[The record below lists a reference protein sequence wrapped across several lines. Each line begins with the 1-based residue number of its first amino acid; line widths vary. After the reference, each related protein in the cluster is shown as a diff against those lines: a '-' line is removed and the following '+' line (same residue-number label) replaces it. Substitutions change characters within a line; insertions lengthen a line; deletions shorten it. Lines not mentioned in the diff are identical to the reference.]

1 MLIYFVEVI
10 KGVIKLALFEYG
22 LLVSF
27 FIYNFAQTNKLLL
40 GMKRIKLLFLPV
52 VLAGGLNAYAASSLE
67 CALSQAVAES
77 ESESKV
83 SKEEAA
89 AKVNEAKGGLK
100 KVMQIAA
107 PSVNF
112 GGYITGKYSITDRSG
127 VSSNGGFDLRFLR
140 LYLDGNCFKDFFYRL
155 QLEACG
161 SPGVDKGPR
170 ILDAFVEWQKL
181 DFLKIKMGQF
191 KRPFGFENPYSPLNV
206 GLGAYSQATTKLA
219 SISDWNGEHSSGGR
233 DLGAQIQGDLFPGNE
248 KGHYWFHYQL
258 GVFNG
263 QGINHADKDNFKD
276 VIGGVWF
283 SPLKELSIGAFG
295 WNGRYTNESYTG
307 AENTLKQV
315 KRVRWG
321 TGIKYES
328 DWTVRSEYMSSV
340 GGSVKDATAP
350 DRADSWYATIGVP
363 VVKNLKLYGRW
374 DVYRNAKTWDS
385 MKTDYGLSANYFLGK
400 NFILQLNYTF
410 TDDRWVRNTQPLLD
424 SRYNT
429 FDFQIYAR
437 F

>member
-1 MLIYFVEVI
+1 MAPICLLEII
-10 KGVIKLALFEYG
+10 NG
-22 LLVSF
+22 LLNWLYLSIGSLLAF
-27 FIYNFAQTNKLLL
+27 LFIILHELIILLL

-52 VLAGGLNAYAASSLE
+52 VLVGGLNAYAVSPIERESV
-67 CALSQAVAES
+67 QAMDGSVT
-77 ESESKV
+77 KV
-83 SKEEAA
+83 SEEKVTE
-89 AKVNEAKGGLK
+89 KVNGGGLK
-100 KVMQIAA
+100 QVMQLAA
-107 PSVNF
+107 PSVKF

-140 LYLDGNCFKDFFYRL
+140 LYLDGNCFKDFFYRF

-161 SPGVDKGPR
+161 APGVDKGPR
-170 ILDAFVEWQKL
+170 ILDAFVEWQKF
-181 DFLKIKMGQF
+181 DFLKVKMGQF

-233 DLGAQIQGDLFPGNE
+233 DLGAQIQGDLFPGEE

-276 VIGGVWF
+276 LIGGLWF

-321 TGIKYES
+321 AGIKYES

-350 DRADSWYATIGVP
+350 DHADSWYATIGIP
-363 VVKNLKLYGRW
+363 VVKNFKLYGRW

-424 SRYNT
+424 SHYNT
-429 FDFQIYAR
+429 FDFQVYAR